1 MCCDLHAQS
10 SLLCSFLSSKEMRAP
25 LHGKTGAA
33 DIVRQML
40 LSGVHASSKTH
51 PIWLMAEA
59 GLVLP
64 IVCCQY
70 PPTHTHHTMSPP
82 L

>member
-25 LHGKTGAA
+25 LHEKTGAA

-70 PPTHTHHTMSPP
+70 PPHTHHTMSPP